1 MMREPKALTASEM
14 LDDDSSRQIHQLE
27 KDRRDQNAVQVNE
40 DKRGV
45 VFVGNGS
52 QEEPLTKT

>member
-1 MMREPKALTASEM
+1 MREPKALTASEM